1 MKGILVL
8 CEGNICRS
16 PMGAALLARGLPD
29 VRVQSAGL
37 NALVGSPADKAA
49 VELMRE
55 RDLDI
60 TSHRALQVTRA
71 ICADADMV
79 LVMDAEQRKRLL
91 EQYPETRGKVFR
103 MGEYTDLDVPDPYR
117 QPMQAFRN
125 SLTIL
130 DVSIQHWLRRI
141 QRL

>member
-55 RDLDI
+55 RGLDI
-60 TSHRALQVTRA
+60 TGHRALQVTRA
-71 ICADADMV
+71 ICQDADMV

-91 EQYPETRGKVFR
+91 EQYPEARGKVFR

-130 DVSIQHWLRRI
+130 DVGIQHWLRRI